1 MVNGPLLS
9 KRDEVLH
16 QLSLLKSRADE
27 LGSISDELERRL
39 RADAESRLEA
49 LAAVEARS
57 LLLLESDAAEL
68 RRQLEGLERCVA
80 TAESALGEAS
90 TSTFLSSF
98 GRLSDDC
105 ERQTIKALVRDAI
118 RVSADEFKE
127 AAQAAVET
135 QAQRDV
141 AALIRL
147 LSVKDAMLDAL
158 LEERDARGGGD
169 EKS

>member
-9 KRDEVLH
+9 KRDEVRH

-39 RADAESRLEA
+39 RADAEERLEA

-80 TAESALGEAS
+80 TAESARGEAS
-90 TSTFLSSF
+90 STFLSSF

-105 ERQTIKALVRDAI
+105 ERQTIKPLVRDAI
-118 RVSADEFKE
+118 RVSVDEFKE
-127 AAQAAVET
+127 AAHAAVET

-141 AALIRL
+141 AALLRL
-147 LSVKDAMLDAL
+147 LFVKDAMLDAL
-158 LEERDARGGGD
+158 LEERDAGGGGV